1 MATLLISCH
10 DFLEFPDFPLHSTPY
25 MCAEKVLLFTIFL
38 FHAVVAY
45 SQTSII
51 DSLQKVVAM
60 HSRDTNEIKALDL
73 LGSEFMRKDMDK
85 ALFYSHQQIALANS
99 LGIDFGLSSAY
110 SGLVGMHQNA
120 GLMDSARY
128 YLDRLE
134 ELAKKNTTDKK
145 ASINYFNSA
154 GLFYK
159 NQGKYTEALP
169 YLLEALRILGTSGDK
184 TGRAGQ
190 LLNVGNAYNYLGDMK
205 NAADYHLKALVLF
218 EEVKNKRGQSFCLQG
233 IGNDF
238 FELGQYALAEKYLL
252 QSQKI
257 KEELGDK
264 RGLINTWMTLGNVYQ
279 HTNKPK
285 LSMHYLNVA
294 LTRAREMK
302 LPVEE
307 LRILFNMGSL
317 LKTEK
322 KNDES
327 DKIFSQ
333 ALPLARQS
341 GDSGLVS
348 RIKAY
353 RILLKNDIQKE
364 KEEEQTLLQNI
375 EISLE
380 KGTLIT
386 TAEGH
391 FQLADWYA
399 SRKQFEKA
407 FDNLKRGEKLKDS
420 VGGNQVILQL
430 KRLEEEYKTE
440 KKEKEIVLLKKDQ
453 ELQTLALSRQKVII
467 TSIVIAFISII
478 VIGLLLVNR
487 YRAMNKTKRLI
498 EIERV
503 RNNIARDLH
512 DDIGSAL
519 SSINILSQVAL
530 YEKNGN
536 AQHYFQRIGEQS
548 SQMMEDMSDMVWS
561 INPRNDS
568 MAEIIIRMREFASE
582 ILESKNIEYHFFEK
596 VGKGLTLNADQRKNL
611 FLIFKE
617 SVNNAAKYSNAQQ
630 IEISLHEEADIL
642 SMRIK
647 DNGQGFDEQS
657 IKSGNGLRNLRER
670 AKEMKGTVTLKSRAG
685 QGTEV
690 ELVLPLA

>member
-1 MATLLISCH
+1 MRVN
-10 DFLEFPDFPLHSTPY
+10 
-25 MCAEKVLLFTIFL
+25 KVLLFIIFL
-38 FHAVVAY
+38 FMAGVSH
-45 SQTSII
+45 SQTSVI

-85 ALFYSHQQIALANS
+85 ALFYSHQQIALAKS
-99 LGIDFGLSSAY
+99 LGTDFGLSSAY
-110 SGLVGMHQNA
+110 AGLVALHQNA
-120 GLMDSARY
+120 GLMDSAQF
-128 YLDRLE
+128 YLELLE
-134 ELAKKNTTDKK
+134 TLSKKNTTDKK
-145 ASINYFNSA
+145 ASINYFNTA

-159 NQGKYTEALP
+159 TQGRYKEALP
-169 YLLEALRILGTSGDK
+169 YLLEALRLLSTSGDK
-184 TGRAGQ
+184 TSRAGQ
-190 LLNVGNAYNYLGDMK
+190 MLNVGNTYNNLGDMK
-205 NAADYHLKALVLF
+205 NAADYHLKALTLF
-218 EEVKNKRGQSFCLQG
+218 EEVKNKRGQSFCMLG
-233 IGNDF
+233 LGNDF
-238 FELGQYALAEKYLL
+238 FELEQYALAEKYLL
-252 QSQKI
+252 QSQKM

-264 RGLINTWMTLGNVYQ
+264 RGLVNTWMTLGNVYQ

-285 LSMHYLNVA
+285 LSMHYLNKA

-307 LRILFNMGSL
+307 FRILFNMGSL

-327 DKIFSQ
+327 DKMFAR
-333 ALPLARQS
+333 ALPLALQA
-341 GDSGLVS
+341 GDSGVVS

-375 EISLE
+375 KISLE
-380 KGTLIT
+380 KGTLVT

-399 SRKQFEKA
+399 SRNQFEKA
-407 FDNLKRGEKLKDS
+407 FDNLKRAQELQDS
-420 VGGNQVILQL
+420 ASGDQVILQL
-430 KRLEEEYKTE
+430 KRLEEEYKNE
-440 KKEKEIVLLKKDQ
+440 KKEKEIALLKKDQ

-467 TSIVIAFISII
+467 TSIVIGFISII

-487 YRAMNKTKRLI
+487 YRAMNRAKRLI

-503 RNNIARDLH
+503 RNNLARDLH

-536 AQHYFQRIGEQS
+536 AQNYFQRIGEQS
-548 SQMMEDMSDMVWS
+548 SQIMENMSDMVWS

-568 MAEIIIRMREFASE
+568 MSEIIIRMREFASE

-630 IEISLHEEADIL
+630 IEISLHEEAHVL

-670 AKEMKGTVTLKSRAG
+670 AKEMKGIVTVKSSAG
-685 QGTEV
+685 HGTEV
-690 ELVLPLA
+690 ELVLPVA